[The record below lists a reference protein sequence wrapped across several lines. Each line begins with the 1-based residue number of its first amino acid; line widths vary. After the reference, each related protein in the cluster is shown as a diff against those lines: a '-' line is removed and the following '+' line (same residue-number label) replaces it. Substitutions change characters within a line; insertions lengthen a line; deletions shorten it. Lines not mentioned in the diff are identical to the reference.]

1 MGTRVGMIS
10 LGCAKNQVNAE
21 QMLYRLQQAGYTLQE
36 DVDGADLVIV
46 NTCGFIDSAK
56 SEAIDNILAMGA
68 LKQEGRIGRLLV
80 TGCLSQRYQDEIL
93 QEMPEVD
100 GVLGTGSYT
109 NIVDAVRAVMQAP
122 GTVYQNFG
130 QINEAEMEG
139 GRILLTPSYSA
150 YLKIAEGC
158 DNHCAYCV
166 IPSLRGKFRSRAM
179 EDVLKEAQALADAGV
194 RELIIVAQDI
204 TRYGMDLYHEH
215 KLSELLHE
223 LCKMDFTWVRLHY
236 LYPDEITDDMIE
248 TIAQETKIVKN
259 RDIPI
264 QHVNNRILRAMHRR
278 GDAQFLR
285 ELFHKLR
292 REIPGLVLRTSLI
305 VGLPGETDEEFEE
318 LCDFLREMQ
327 IERAGVFCY
336 SPEEGSEAAEMPDQI
351 DEELKN
357 ERRMIIEELQS
368 DVLDQFAA
376 RMQGQLLDVLCEGWD
391 GETGLYYGRSYA
403 DSQDIDARVLFDS
416 AFSVEEGDFV
426 PVRITGA
433 QGADLTGSTERSQ
446 YLLTRSHGDRIIIF
460 ADAFRKLK

>member
-1 MGTRVGMIS
+1 MSIKLGMIS
-10 LGCAKNQVNAE
+10 LGCAKN
-21 QMLYRLQQAGYTLQE
+21 L
-36 DVDGADLVIV
+36 VDGEHMLAQLADAGVTIVDDVAEADVAVV
-46 NTCGFIDSAK
+46 NTCGFIESAK
-56 SEAIDNILAMGA
+56 QEAINTILETAQ
-68 LKQEGRIGRLLV
+68 LKQTGSLKALIV
-80 TGCLSQRYQDEIL
+80 TGCLVQRYPKEIVEEL
-93 QEMPEVD
+93 PEID
-100 GVLGTGSYT
+100 AVLGTGSYT

-248 TIAQETKIVKN
+248 TIAQEPKIVKYL
-259 RDIPI
+259 DIPI

-327 IERAGVFCY
+327 IERAGVFLLFAGGGQRGRRDA
-336 SPEEGSEAAEMPDQI
+336 GSD
-351 DEELKN
+351 
-357 ERRMIIEELQS
+357 
-368 DVLDQFAA
+368 
-376 RMQGQLLDVLCEGWD
+376 
-391 GETGLYYGRSYA
+391 
-403 DSQDIDARVLFDS
+403 
-416 AFSVEEGDFV
+416 
-426 PVRITGA
+426 
-433 QGADLTGSTERSQ
+433 
-446 YLLTRSHGDRIIIF
+446 
-460 ADAFRKLK
+460 

>member
-1 MGTRVGMIS
+1 MSIKLGMIS
-10 LGCAKNQVNAE
+10 LGCAKN
-21 QMLYRLQQAGYTLQE
+21 L
-36 DVDGADLVIV
+36 VDG
-46 NTCGFIDSAK
+46 
-56 SEAIDNILAMGA
+56 EHMLA
-68 LKQEGRIGRLLV
+68 Q
-80 TGCLSQRYQDEIL
+80 
-93 QEMPEVD
+93 
-100 GVLGTGSYT
+100 
-109 NIVDAVRAVMQAP
+109 
-122 GTVYQNFG
+122 
-130 QINEAEMEG
+130 
-139 GRILLTPSYSA
+139 
-150 YLKIAEGC
+150 
-158 DNHCAYCV
+158 
-166 IPSLRGKFRSRAM
+166 
-179 EDVLKEAQALADAGV
+179 LADAGV

-248 TIAQETKIVKN
+248 TIAQEPKIVKYL
-259 RDIPI
+259 DIPI

-391 GETGLYYGRSYA
+391 GETGLYFGRSYA

-433 QGADLTGSTERSQ
+433 QGADLTGSTERAQ
-446 YLLTRSHGDRIIIF
+446 
-460 ADAFRKLK
+460 

>member
-1 MGTRVGMIS
+1 MSIKLGMIS
-10 LGCAKNQVNAE
+10 LGCAKN
-21 QMLYRLQQAGYTLQE
+21 L
-36 DVDGADLVIV
+36 VDGEHMLAQLADAGVTIVDDVAEADVAVV
-46 NTCGFIDSAK
+46 NTCGFIESAK
-56 SEAIDNILAMGA
+56 QEAINTILETAQ
-68 LKQEGRIGRLLV
+68 LKQTGSLKALIV
-80 TGCLSQRYQDEIL
+80 TGCLVQRYPKEIVEEL
-93 QEMPEVD
+93 PEID
-100 GVLGTGSYT
+100 AVLGTGSYT

-139 GRILLTPSYSA
+139 GRILLTPGYSA

-248 TIAQETKIVKN
+248 TIAQEPKIVKYL
-259 RDIPI
+259 DIPI

-376 RMQGQLLDVLCEGWD
+376 RMQGQLLDVLC
-391 GETGLYYGRSYA
+391 
-403 DSQDIDARVLFDS
+403 
-416 AFSVEEGDFV
+416 
-426 PVRITGA
+426 
-433 QGADLTGSTERSQ
+433 
-446 YLLTRSHGDRIIIF
+446 
-460 ADAFRKLK
+460 